1 MGLKDHLIRKSY
13 SHVGQ
18 MLQTNDE
25 VNFLIGINQYVFK
38 KEFTV

>member
-1 MGLKDHLIRKSY
+1 MGLKDDLIRKSY

-25 VNFLIGINQYVFK
+25 VNFLIGIN
-38 KEFTV
+38 